1 MPGTLRIFSRE
12 PTTEWTR
19 TEYDDFP
26 TCIDSRP
33 GGAAADRGQ
42 ARRLAAGDFRRSR
55 CRIPSGAF
63 LASERTV
70 ELRRDRPA
78 NRRREKSGRLRRR
91 DRAARFARSA
101 ASDRQALPGHG
112 AGLSEP
118 GVFRPVRGDAP
129 DLGEARTE
137 ADRVRRHR
145 FPERYGR
152 RPTVAGISPVYAQ
165 TARNAGVRSM
175 RSGPFRASVGRL
187 RYVAL
192 HGRFGHGDR
201 LAPDRRSGC
210 RRPPGYAGVGRPGR
224 SVENHVF
231 QLPVRGSS
239 AGRLHGAGG
248 RRVLHFDDLRP
259 VCEAFRTLFRRR
271 GRQSVF
277 RRCGLRVDGEDVDA
291 RDYRIPHE
299 RNPHEKCRSP
309 ARRTA
314 LHFRTPPTGAF
325 PYTCRSAS

>member
-1 MPGTLRIFSRE
+1 
-12 PTTEWTR
+12 
-19 TEYDDFP
+19 
-26 TCIDSRP
+26 
-33 GGAAADRGQ
+33 
-42 ARRLAAGDFRRSR
+42 
-55 CRIPSGAF
+55 
-63 LASERTV
+63 
-70 ELRRDRPA
+70 
-78 NRRREKSGRLRRR
+78 
-91 DRAARFARSA
+91 
-101 ASDRQALPGHG
+101 
-112 AGLSEP
+112 
-118 GVFRPVRGDAP
+118 
-129 DLGEARTE
+129 
-137 ADRVRRHR
+137 
-145 FPERYGR
+145 
-152 RPTVAGISPVYAQ
+152 
-165 TARNAGVRSM
+165 M

-224 SVENHVF
+224 SVENHVL
-231 QLPVRGSS
+231 QLPVCGPS

-291 RDYRIPHE
+291 RDYRIPPE